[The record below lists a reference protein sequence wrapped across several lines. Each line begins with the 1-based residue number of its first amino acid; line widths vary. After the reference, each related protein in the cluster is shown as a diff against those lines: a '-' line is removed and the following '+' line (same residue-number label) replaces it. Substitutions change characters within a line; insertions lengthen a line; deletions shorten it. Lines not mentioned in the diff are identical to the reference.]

1 MTIQE
6 MYQELKE
13 QQLEELVAGY
23 TDLDF
28 YDDCYSLPEVDYTT
42 QEWKCLSFWLPGTV
56 TLQDT
61 GRRNYHTFLELML
74 NNSGMF

>member
-42 QEWKCLSFWLPGTV
+42 QE
-56 TLQDT
+56 
-61 GRRNYHTFLELML
+61 
-74 NNSGMF
+74 